1 MDPVAVASLVE
12 RLLELIVGIVGGK
25 EKARELLSDDAI
37 ARANAAANLVEALR
51 FPNG

>member
-1 MDPVAVASLVE
+1 MDPVSVVSLVE
-12 RLLELIVGIVGGK
+12 KLLELVVNLVGGK

-37 ARANAAANLVEALR
+37 ARANAAADVVEALR